1 MSFVGC
7 NPAKLFK
14 IYILMMPFSIMVDGA
29 MKILLVDDSEF
40 ILQRIQ
46 HLLEGMKQVKEVRT
60 ATSAEEAGEWIES
73 YNPAL
78 VFLDINLPGKNGLQ
92 MLKEI
97 RSKTTIDPTIVILT
111 NNTLSGYRTECMQA
125 GADYFLDKA
134 KDFSTIPDII
144 QKTAE
149 KLVSNSRYN

>member
-1 MSFVGC
+1 
-7 NPAKLFK
+7 
-14 IYILMMPFSIMVDGA
+14 MMPFSIMVDRA

-46 HLLEGMKQVKEVRT
+46 HLLEGMKQVKEIRT
-60 ATSAEEAGEWIES
+60 ATSAEEAAEWIES

-92 MLKEI
+92 MLKDI

-111 NNTLSGYRTECMQA
+111 NNTLSGYRIECMQA

-134 KDFSTIPDII
+134 KDFSSIPDIV

-149 KLVSNSRYN
+149 KLVSNSKYN

>member
-1 MSFVGC
+1 
-7 NPAKLFK
+7 
-14 IYILMMPFSIMVDGA
+14 MMALSIMVDSA
-29 MKILLVDDSEF
+29 LKILLVDDSEF

-60 ATSAEEAGEWIES
+60 ATSAEEADEWIDS
-73 YNPAL
+73 FNPSL
-78 VFLDINLPGKNGLQ
+78 IFLDINLPGKNGLQ

-134 KDFSTIPDII
+134 KDFSSIPDII
-144 QKTAE
+144 QQTSE
-149 KLVSNSRYN
+149 KLVSNSRFN